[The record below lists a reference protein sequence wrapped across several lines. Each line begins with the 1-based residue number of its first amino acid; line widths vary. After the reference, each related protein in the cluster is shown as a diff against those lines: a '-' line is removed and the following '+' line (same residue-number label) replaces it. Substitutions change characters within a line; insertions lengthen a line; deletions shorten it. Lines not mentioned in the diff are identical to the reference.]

1 MQRPWHGGPGVDR
14 EVGVQAGGRAEGQAG
29 PAAQQDVDSREA
41 RRAEDDEQEP
51 TLGETAVMGC
61 ELGGTVAGAPR
72 SCRWGPQPHASKPQ
86 FSSSQNIC
94 RGLSIC

>member
-1 MQRPWHGGPGVDR
+1 M
-14 EVGVQAGGRAEGQAG
+14 GVQAGGRAEGHAG

-61 ELGGTVAGAPR
+61 KLGGLALELLEAAAGVPSLMGPNPSSVVPRTSAEATVSVSQACLWAWFGA
-72 SCRWGPQPHASKPQ
+72 HA
-86 FSSSQNIC
+86 
-94 RGLSIC
+94 